1 MPKLKT
7 KRGAAKRF
15 TTTKSGGIKRGKA
28 FASHI
33 LLTKSRKRK
42 RRLRRPDSVHDAD
55 HANIRKLIPY
65 QF

>member
-1 MPKLKT
+1 MPKIKT

-15 TTTKSGGIKRGKA
+15 TTTKSGGIKRQKA

-33 LLTKSRKRK
+33 LSTKSRKRK
-42 RRLRRPDSVHDAD
+42 RRLRRADSVHATD

-65 QF
+65 SF